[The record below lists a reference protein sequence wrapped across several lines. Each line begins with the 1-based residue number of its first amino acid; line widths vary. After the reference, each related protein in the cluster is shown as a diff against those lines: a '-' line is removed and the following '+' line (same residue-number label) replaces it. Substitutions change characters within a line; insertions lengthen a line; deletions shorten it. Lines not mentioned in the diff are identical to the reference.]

1 MEDYKKL
8 LTELYKVHEPERI
21 KQIDYFLERYK
32 GKEKQ
37 FYISQKAKYKSRKP
51 VSDSRKIIEE
61 ALARIRSQST
71 EKKTP
76 TNLLTNMLTYTL
88 ISLNLK

>member
-8 LTELYKVHEPERI
+8 LTDLYTINDPERV

-37 FYISQKAKYKSRKP
+37 FYISQKAKYKSKKP
-51 VSDSRKIIEE
+51 ISDSKKIIEE
-61 ALARIRSQST
+61 ALARIKSQSDDKA
-71 EKKTP
+71 KKD
-76 TNLLTNMLTYTL
+76 
-88 ISLNLK
+88 IS